1 MAPTLSRSLTESPQR
16 AIGGQ
21 TLNALHNNIFS
32 ATSQPQIDYLYSYYN
47 AVPHNAHFLTS
58 TNLLLCRDRF
68 NAIGGFDIA
77 FPRAMGVA
85 HTISDFYML
94 VAGTGIRFEPLLF
107 YLEMLCY
114 PYRTFQERSASS
126 CRHCSRFL
134 RWPMWRDF
142 SGDGQAVAKGLDI
155 GL

>member
-94 VAGTGIRFEPLLF
+94 VAGTGNQIRTAIVLSRDALLSLPHIPREVGIRPVGTARGF
-107 YLEMLCY
+107 PGGQCGGISLGMDK
-114 PYRTFQERSASS
+114 PSQ
-126 CRHCSRFL
+126 
-134 RWPMWRDF
+134 RD
-142 SGDGQAVAKGLDI
+142 
-155 GL
+155 